1 MVKALSEEE
10 KERRK
15 EERKQKKYKEIHKL
29 IDGKDHKICR
39 NCKEWLPSKEHFY
52 KKNNFDGFDTNCKK
66 CTSIKAGKWAKENR
80 ESKLASDRKYQA
92 KPERRKY
99 TKEKMKEYVN
109 EGRYKK
115 WQQNNKDKI
124 KNYNKQRE
132 MNKKHDISKKE
143 WEKCKEY
150 FNYKCAYCNLPIEEH
165 FNVFRGELRLTDFHK
180 EHVDYHGSND
190 LSNCV
195 PSCKKCNSSKHTS
208 KLEDWY
214 NSGSKIYSK
223 RRLNKIC
230 KWLNGDYKKY
240 IKQ

>member
-1 MVKALSEEE
+1 MAKTIKFVEIAKNGFQVKNTFTKRITLMD
-10 KERRK
+10 
-15 EERKQKKYKEIHKL
+15 L
-29 IDGKDHKICR
+29 IQIV
-39 NCKEWLPSKEHFY
+39 
-52 KKNNFDGFDTNCKK
+52 KK

-195 PSCKKCNSSKHTS
+195 PSYKKCNSSKHTS